1 MLLHLKP
8 KGRGFKRQKA
18 SYLSSAVHAV
28 WETSG
33 FVSELHLKSS
43 RGDGLA
49 GCFDGGYIPRV
60 CRREGCL
67 SVSIRTR
74 CGLHAREPSQ
84 IGLGS
89 LQRPQQRLA
98 GGVTRRLRVEKSI
111 TRRAMHGPHLREP
124 QP

>member
-1 MLLHLKP
+1 MD
-8 KGRGFKRQKA
+8 
-18 SYLSSAVHAV
+18 LSES
-28 WETSG
+28 
-33 FVSELHLKSS
+33 HLKSR

-60 CRREGCL
+60 CRSEGCS
-67 SVSIRTR
+67 SVSITTK

-84 IGLGS
+84 IGLDT

-98 GGVTRRLRVEKSI
+98 RGVTRRLRVEKSI